1 MAMATRQHRTIP
13 EYRHASLESL
23 LADLSGETPLPGGG
37 SAAATVGAMAAS
49 LVAKTA
55 RRCRDQDDAARL
67 ATEAEQA
74 RERLTSLVTVDAASE
89 ADALETRRAGGDVD
103 AAVVASA
110 GPPAAVAEQ
119 AAIAANLAVDLLER
133 TDSARS
139 DDAMTALRLA
149 VAAAEVAGD
158 LAVTDDPGGRH
169 GERARTGRSSAQ
181 RALDRAL
188 AAAA

>member
-1 MAMATRQHRTIP
+1 MATRQHRTIP

-23 LADLSGETPLPGGG
+23 LADLSGEAPLPGGG

-55 RRCRDQDDAARL
+55 RRCRDQDDDAARL
-67 ATEAEQA
+67 VTEAEQA
-74 RERLTSLVTVDAASE
+74 RDRLTSLVTVDAASE

-119 AAIAANLAVDLLER
+119 AALAANLAADLLQR
-133 TDSARS
+133 ADSARS
-139 DDAMTALRLA
+139 DEAMTALRLA
-149 VAAAEVAGD
+149 VAAAEVASD
-158 LAVTDDPGGRH
+158 LAVADDPGGRH
-169 GERARTGRSSAQ
+169 GERARTGTSSAQ

-188 AAAA
+188 ATAA